1 MAKNIS
7 FIRAPHL
14 LKHGCQPTGSS
25 VECFEST
32 GQFWEVGESNINVS
46 ANIDSE
52 MKRLSSAVTI
62 ALDQIEVMKA
72 ISDYYKDEFGQY
84 RQ

>member
-1 MAKNIS
+1 MNALIS
-7 FIRAPHL
+7 
-14 LKHGCQPTGSS
+14 S
-25 VECFEST
+25 

-52 MKRLSSAVTI
+52 MKRLSSALTI

-72 ISDYYKDEFGQY
+72 IS
-84 RQ
+84 R